1 MFGYGSEYTP
11 IVEPIRFN
19 NGFEISI
26 KANEANYSFTVV
38 YYLY

>member
-26 KANEANYSFTVV
+26 KGNEANYSFTVV